1 MPDRDRKR
9 SQPAL
14 AKRTEGLGANRKFPG
29 APSPP
34 RLGSKNAS
42 PTLSWESGRR
52 LLAAQLMGAGALAAL
67 GQLLVHMPEGYF
79 GAGGDLTPV
88 GWSFAGLQLLLL
100 AAGFWTKMRNLRVVF
115 GIALVLLLFNVA
127 IFVVPLATDPVLAG
141 GLIVWHAALIGR
153 LFFPSPPLVTR
164 PKAGDTLGV
173 WLATHGPAVRHLLI
187 VSLIA
192 TTAVVGYKLS
202 DEPFALLLCLFLD
215 ALAISSS
222 APLLYYLWQS
232 GSRFRAPALAL
243 IFVVAVLF
251 AAKAAVTL
259 SLLGV
264 YQLAVLVQ
272 LFLRLPSFISAGEIF
287 FGRPEIL
294 IVWTFLAII
303 AVGTVLLTFPIS
315 AGEGKS
321 IAPIDALFIATSSV
335 CVTGL
340 ATLDVAKEF
349 STFGH
354 VVIMMLAQIGG
365 LNIMVLS
372 AFTAVLL
379 GRGLSLRN
387 EKVLGEML
395 DLQPERSVYPL
406 VRFIVGSTLLIEGVG
421 ALIMTL
427 VYLAHG
433 EPLGSAMWKA
443 TFLAV
448 SAFCNC
454 GFALHSD
461 NLVSFQRDPVML
473 LTVSALI
480 TIGGIGFAVLAAVWT
495 RMMHHRKTTFA
506 THVQLVLWASAIL
519 TGAGTLLTAVIEW
532 NASLE
537 GLPILHKWT
546 NAILQSVT
554 TRTAGFNS
562 VEMSHLRPA
571 TLMIM
576 MVWMFIGASPGGTGG
591 GIKTTTASVL
601 LSILPAIAR
610 GRQHVVIFGRAL
622 PLEIVYRS
630 AAITV
635 VSGSIVFLATII
647 LLVTQ
652 HLPLDATL
660 FEVVSALGT
669 VGLSLGATPLLDT
682 FGKALVAFVMY
693 LGRIGPLTLA
703 LLLARQEASRVAY
716 PEARVMVG

>member
-1 MPDRDRKR
+1 MPDSDRKR
-9 SQPAL
+9 LQPFL
-14 AKRTEGLGANRKFPG
+14 ASRSAGVATKLTPSRVGGRTA
-29 APSPP
+29 AP
-34 RLGSKNAS
+34 
-42 PTLSWESGRR
+42 TVSWAVARR
-52 LLAAQLMGAGALAAL
+52 LLAAQLMGCGALAAL
-67 GQLLVHMPEGYF
+67 GQLAIDMPQGYF
-79 GAGGDLTPV
+79 GASIDMTPF
-88 GWSFAGLQLLLL
+88 GYGFAVLQGVLLLSPL
-100 AAGFWTKMRNLRVVF
+100 WTRLKNLRVVH
-115 GIALVLLLFNVA
+115 GIAVFLLMLNILSFVA
-127 IFVVPLATDPVLAG
+127 PLSTDPVLAG
-141 GLIVWHAALIGR
+141 GLLLWQAALLGR
-153 LFFPSPPLVTR
+153 LFFPSPPLVVR
-164 PKAGDTLGV
+164 PRPGDALGG
-173 WLATHGPAVRHLLI
+173 WLANHGPAVRHLLM

-192 TTAVVGYKLS
+192 SVAVVGYKLS
-202 DEPFALLLCLFLD
+202 DEPFALLLCLLLA
-215 ALAISSS
+215 ALAISFS
-222 APLLYYLWQS
+222 APLLYFLWQS

-243 IFVVAVLF
+243 LFVAALLF
-251 AAKAAVTL
+251 AADSSITL
-259 SLLGV
+259 ALLAV

-272 LFLRLPSFISAGEIF
+272 LVLRLPSLISAGEIF

-294 IVWTFLAII
+294 ICWTFLAII
-303 AVGTVLLTFPIS
+303 AIGTVLLTFPIS
-315 AGEGKS
+315 AAEGKT
-321 IAPIDALFIATSSV
+321 IAPIDALFMATSSV

-340 ATLDVAKEF
+340 ATIDIAKDF

-354 VVIMMLAQIGG
+354 VVIMLLIQIGG

-421 ALIMTL
+421 ALVMTI
-427 VYLAHG
+427 VYLSYG
-433 EPLGSAMWKA
+433 EPLGAAMWKA

-454 GFALHSD
+454 GFALHSN
-461 NLVSFQRDPVML
+461 NLIPFQSSPVML
-473 LTVSALI
+473 LTVSTLI
-480 TIGGIGFAVLAAVWT
+480 TCGGIGFAVLAAVWSRFT
-495 RMMHHRKTTFA
+495 QGGRKTAFA
-506 THVQLVLWASAIL
+506 TQVRLVLWASAIL
-519 TGAGTLLTAVIEW
+519 TFGGTLLIGVVEW
-532 NASLE
+532 NASLA
-537 GLPILHKWT
+537 GLSILDKWM
-546 NAILQSVT
+546 NALLQSVT

-562 VEMSHLRPA
+562 VDLALLQPA
-571 TLMIM
+571 TVLIMIL
-576 MVWMFIGASPGGTGG
+576 WMFIGGSPGGTSG
-591 GIKTTTASVL
+591 GIKTTTMTVL

-635 VSGSIVFLATII
+635 VSGSIVFVATGI

-652 HLPLDATL
+652 NMPLDKIL

-669 VGLSLGATPLLDT
+669 VGLTLGVTPLLDT
-682 FGKALVAFVMY
+682 FGKSLISFVMF